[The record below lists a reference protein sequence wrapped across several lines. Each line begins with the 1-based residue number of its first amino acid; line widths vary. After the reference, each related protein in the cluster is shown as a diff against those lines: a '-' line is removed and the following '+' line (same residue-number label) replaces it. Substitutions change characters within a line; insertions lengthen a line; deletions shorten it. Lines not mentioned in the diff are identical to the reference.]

1 MNEKEIAEINMYC
14 DFNSILVVTNKR
26 RLVRLKCP
34 FQIKVLNNID
44 SYKKGDLAYV
54 DAVKINNDLQL
65 VYIIKGKGYNYA
77 YCKIEFIDK

>member
-1 MNEKEIAEINMYC
+1 M
-14 DFNSILVVTNKR
+14 
-26 RLVRLKCP
+26 VRLRCP
-34 FQIKVLNNID
+34 FQVEILSDVYNL
-44 SYKKGDLAYV
+44 KKGETAYV